1 MVIRCVKPACR
12 NELRFL
18 NAGNLYAL
26 ERRSADTEF
35 FWLCS
40 ACVPLVVLSLDPR
53 GCISVIPQSDAVSP
67 QPPHPDAYLRLVAQ
81 SKFTYTMAPWHHA
94 REPSQSDLNALRFLH
109 RARPHKPRQSQD
121 TYRRV

>member
-1 MVIRCVKPACR
+1 MVTSCVKPACR

-18 NAGNLYAL
+18 STGNLYAL

-81 SKFTYTMAPWHHA
+81 RNLRTPWHRGLPLSIGYECA
-94 REPSQSDLNALRFLH
+94 PLSSPSEA
-109 RARPHKPRQSQD
+109 A
-121 TYRRV
+121 